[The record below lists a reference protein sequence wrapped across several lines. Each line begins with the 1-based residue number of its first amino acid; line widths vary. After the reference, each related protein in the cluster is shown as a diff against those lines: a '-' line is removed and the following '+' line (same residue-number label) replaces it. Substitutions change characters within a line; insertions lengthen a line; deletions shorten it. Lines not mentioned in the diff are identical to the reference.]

1 VEEFPLTDQADLV
14 IRTGPTGSVLKFDFP
29 GIHIGTAE
37 YPEGP
42 TGATVFWFPSKAVG
56 AVDVRG
62 GAPGSYNLDWL
73 RQGHDFPNLDA
84 ITISGGSWYGLGTA
98 AGVAA
103 ALKDNTHRSGH
114 WNNLATVA
122 GAIIYDYGLRRL
134 TPYHPDDRLGRAALS
149 AARPG
154 VFPLGAQG
162 AGRNTMQGAYFGLWL
177 HSGQGGAF
185 AQVGETKIAAFSVVN
200 CVGVVVDRSGA
211 VVAGAQPL
219 PESAKHIDKLL
230 AQIPNELYSDR
241 NSIMGRRRRVG
252 NPANTTISVVVTNQ
266 KLTYAE
272 LNRLA
277 VQVHTSMG
285 RMIQPLGTVN
295 DGDILFAV
303 STAEIENPGLHPT
316 DLAVVASETMWSA
329 VLNSI
334 PDIDPYRA
342 TETTIF
348 EPAELS
354 QTFKFGAEG
363 LVEIRQTGNSLTLRS
378 VGECSIFGIE
388 PGETLVS
395 AGREANSFLFASEIL
410 QRIAFKRDSDGKVM
424 LVLNP
429 GNWQQIGKI
438 LKA

>member
-1 VEEFPLTDQADLV
+1 
-14 IRTGPTGSVLKFDFP
+14 
-29 GIHIGTAE
+29 
-37 YPEGP
+37 
-42 TGATVFWFPSKAVG
+42 
-56 AVDVRG
+56 
-62 GAPGSYNLDWL
+62 
-73 RQGHDFPNLDA
+73 
-84 ITISGGSWYGLGTA
+84 
-98 AGVAA
+98 
-103 ALKDNTHRSGH
+103 
-114 WNNLATVA
+114 
-122 GAIIYDYGLRRL
+122 
-134 TPYHPDDRLGRAALS
+134 
-149 AARPG
+149 
-154 VFPLGAQG
+154 
-162 AGRNTMQGAYFGLWL
+162 MQGAYFGLWL

-185 AQVGETKIAAFSVVN
+185 AQVDETKIAAFSVVN
-200 CVGVVVDRSGA
+200 SVGVVVDRSGA

-252 NPANTTISVVVTNQ
+252 NPTNTTISVVVTNQ

-303 STAEIENPGLHPT
+303 STAEIENPSLHPT

-354 QTFKFGAEG
+354 QTFKFGTEG

-395 AGREANSFLFASEIL
+395 ASREANSFLFASEIL